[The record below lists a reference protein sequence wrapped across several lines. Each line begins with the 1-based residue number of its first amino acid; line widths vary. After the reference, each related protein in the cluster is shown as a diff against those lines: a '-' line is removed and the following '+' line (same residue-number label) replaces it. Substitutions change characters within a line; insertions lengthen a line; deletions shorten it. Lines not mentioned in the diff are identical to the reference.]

1 MVQGISM
8 TTPTP
13 FDEIQQ
19 EQEDF
24 EKILQ
29 ESITEQFELNK
40 FSKGDIVE
48 ATVLDVTDNEV
59 YLDLGQKQEGICQ
72 LSEFD
77 ERPVIGNVVKVVVIR
92 GGGIEGNSLVSRKEA
107 SRREGWEKIQEA
119 YNNQL
124 PLSGKV
130 SIIIDNN
137 KGYLVDF
144 YGLQLFL
151 PKSQV
156 GVKIRNRLPN
166 LKVGDVIDFKVL
178 SIDEKRKSA
187 IISRK
192 KIQED
197 INQEKWDKFLSKY
210 KEGDVVDG
218 VITKIV
224 SYGIFV
230 RVDDLDGLVHQN
242 DISWKNNFPFKKYYN
257 KGDKVSVKILSI
269 NPEENR
275 ISLGI
280 KQLTEDPWEWAK
292 RELHA
297 GDIITGTVTDI
308 KDYGAFLEIREGL
321 EGLIHNSEISWSNKQ
336 VHPKSV
342 LKKGQEI
349 DVKILSIDPEKKRI
363 SLSYKQA
370 RENPWQKAKEILK
383 VGEVREGRITGVVQY
398 GAFVEIFDEVEGL
411 IHVKDYSW
419 DEKPNKD
426 MLKKGDVVKFKIL
439 AIDVDNRKISCGIK
453 QLELSPYEKLAQ
465 KYKKGEILTGIIT
478 SISDFGIF
486 VDIGDGFEGLV
497 HKSKIPLKKDEKL
510 EDKYKVGDEVKTV
523 LLKIDTE
530 KEKISLSIKDY
541 EKRKEKEIVKQYLKE
556 DVGSYTLGSILKE
569 NLEDE

>member
-1 MVQGISM
+1 LYL
-8 TTPTP
+8 
-13 FDEIQQ
+13 
-19 EQEDF
+19 
-24 EKILQ
+24 EKKLL
-29 ESITEQFELNK
+29 EE
-40 FSKGDIVE
+40 KG
-48 ATVLDVTDNEV
+48 
-59 YLDLGQKQEGICQ
+59 GK
-72 LSEFD
+72 
-77 ERPVIGNVVKVVVIR
+77 
-92 GGGIEGNSLVSRKEA
+92 
-107 SRREGWEKIQEA
+107 KIQEA

-297 GDIITGTVTDI
+297 EDIITGTVTDI

-465 KYKKGEILTGIIT
+465 KYKKGEILTGKIT

>member
-1 MVQGISM
+1 MAQGTTM
-8 TTPTP
+8 ATPTP

-19 EQEDF
+19 EREDF

-29 ESITEQFELNK
+29 ESLMEQLELNK
-40 FSKGDIVE
+40 FSKGDIIE
-48 ATVLDVTDNEV
+48 ATVLDVNENEV
-59 YLDLGQKQEGICQ
+59 YLDLGQKQEGICP
-72 LSEFD
+72 LNEFD
-77 ERPVIGNVVKVVVIR
+77 DKPVIGEVVKVVVVK
-92 GGGIEGNSLVSRKEA
+92 GGGIEGNSLVSRREA
-107 SRREGWEKIQEA
+107 ARREGWERILEA
-119 YNNQL
+119 YQNNL

-130 SIIIDNN
+130 AVVLNN
-137 KGYLVDF
+137 QKGYLVDLN
-144 YGLQLFL
+144 GLRLFL

-156 GVKIRNRLPN
+156 GIKIKNRIPKLR
-166 LKVGDVIDFKVL
+166 VGDLIDFKVL

-197 INQEKWDKFLSKY
+197 INQEKWENFLSKY
-210 KEGDVVDG
+210 KVGDIVEGT
-218 VITKIV
+218 ITKIV
-224 SYGIFV
+224 SYGMFV
-230 RVDDLDGLVHQN
+230 RINDLEGLVHQN
-242 DISWKNNFPFKKYYN
+242 DVSWKSNFPFKKYYH

-269 NPEENR
+269 NQEENR

-292 RELHA
+292 RELHP

-308 KDYGAFLEIREGL
+308 KEYGAFLEIREGL

-336 VHPKSV
+336 VHPKNY

-349 DVKILSIDPEKKRI
+349 DVKILSIEPENKRI
-363 SLSYKQA
+363 ALSYKQA
-370 RENPWQKAKEILK
+370 KENPWEKAKEILK
-383 VGEVREGRITGVVQY
+383 VGEIREGKITGVVKY

-411 IHVKDYSW
+411 IHIKDYSW

-426 MLKKGDVVKFKIL
+426 MLKKGDIVKFKIL
-439 AIDVDNRKISCGIK
+439 SIDVEKRKISCGIK

-465 KYKKGEILTGIIT
+465 KYKKGDVIKGKITGIAE
-478 SISDFGIF
+478 FGLF

-497 HKSKIPLKKDEKL
+497 HKSKIPLKKDEKI
-510 EDKYKVGDEVKTV
+510 EDKYKVGDEVNTV
-523 LLKIDTE
+523 LLKIDPD

-541 EKRKEKEIVKQYLKE
+541 EKRKEKEMVKQYFKDE
-556 DVGSYTLGSILKE
+556 ETYTLGSILKKSVE
-569 NLEDE
+569 EE

>member
-107 SRREGWEKIQEA
+107 SRREGWEKIEEA

-197 INQEKWDKFLSKY
+197 INQEKWDQFLFKY

-242 DISWKNNFPFKKYYN
+242 DISWKNNLPFRKYYN

-280 KQLTEDPWEWAK
+280 KQLTEDPWEWAN

-383 VGEVREGRITGVVQY
+383 VGEIREGRITGVVQY

-426 MLKKGDVVKFKIL
+426 MLKKGDAVKFKIL

-465 KYKKGEILTGIIT
+465 KYKKGEILTGKIT
-478 SISDFGIF
+478 GISDFGIF

-523 LLKIDTE
+523 LLKIDPE

>member
-130 SIIIDNN
+130 SVIIDNN

-280 KQLTEDPWEWAK
+280 KQLIEDPWEWAK

-308 KDYGAFLEIREGL
+308 KDYGVFLEIREGL
-321 EGLIHNSEISWSNKQ
+321 EGLIHKSEISWSNKQ

-465 KYKKGEILTGIIT
+465 KYKKGEILTGKIT
-478 SISDFGIF
+478 GISDFGIF

-523 LLKIDTE
+523 LLKIDPE

>member
-465 KYKKGEILTGIIT
+465 KYKKGEILTGKIT
-478 SISDFGIF
+478 GISDFGIF
-486 VDIGDGFEGLV
+486 IDIGDGFEGLV

>member
-465 KYKKGEILTGIIT
+465 KYKKGEILTGKIT
-478 SISDFGIF
+478 GISDFGIF

>member
-465 KYKKGEILTGIIT
+465 KYKKGEILTGKIT
-478 SISDFGIF
+478 GISDFGIF

-523 LLKIDTE
+523 LLKIDPE

>member
-137 KGYLVDF
+137 KGYIVDF

-197 INQEKWDKFLSKY
+197 INQEKWDQFLFKY

-242 DISWKNNFPFKKYYN
+242 DISWKNNLPFRKYYN

-280 KQLTEDPWEWAK
+280 KQLTEDPWEWAN

-383 VGEVREGRITGVVQY
+383 VGEIREGRITGVVQY

-465 KYKKGEILTGIIT
+465 KYKKGEILTGKIT
-478 SISDFGIF
+478 GISDFGIF

-523 LLKIDTE
+523 LLKIDPE

>member
-242 DISWKNNFPFKKYYN
+242 DISWKNNFPFRKYYN

-465 KYKKGEILTGIIT
+465 KYKKGEILTGKIT

-510 EDKYKVGDEVKTV
+510 EDKYKVGDEVKIV
-523 LLKIDTE
+523 LLKIDPE

>member
-342 LKKGQEI
+342 LKKGQEV

-465 KYKKGEILTGIIT
+465 KYKKGEILTGKIT

-523 LLKIDTE
+523 LLKIDPE

>member
-465 KYKKGEILTGIIT
+465 KYKKGEILTGKIT

>member
-230 RVDDLDGLVHQN
+230 RVGDLDGLVHQN

-465 KYKKGEILTGIIT
+465 KYKKGEILTGKIT
-478 SISDFGIF
+478 GISDFGIF

-523 LLKIDTE
+523 LLKIDPE

>member
-297 GDIITGTVTDI
+297 EDIITGTVTDI

-465 KYKKGEILTGIIT
+465 KYKKGEILTGKIT
-478 SISDFGIF
+478 GISDFGIF

-523 LLKIDTE
+523 LLKIDPE

>member
-107 SRREGWEKIQEA
+107 SRREGWEKIEEA

-178 SIDEKRKSA
+178 SVDEKRKSA

-197 INQEKWDKFLSKY
+197 INQEKWDQFLFKY

-242 DISWKNNFPFKKYYN
+242 DISWKNNLPFRKYYN

-280 KQLTEDPWEWAK
+280 KQLTEDPWEWAN

-383 VGEVREGRITGVVQY
+383 VGEIREGRITGVVQY

-465 KYKKGEILTGIIT
+465 KYKKGEILTGKIT
-478 SISDFGIF
+478 GISDFGIF

-497 HKSKIPLKKDEKL
+497 HKSKIPLKKEEKL

-523 LLKIDTE
+523 LLKIDPE
-530 KEKISLSIKDY
+530 KEKISLSITDY

>member
-465 KYKKGEILTGIIT
+465 KYKKGEILTGKIT
-478 SISDFGIF
+478 GISDFGIF

-523 LLKIDTE
+523 LIKIDPE

>member
-29 ESITEQFELNK
+29 ESISEQYELSK

-77 ERPVIGNVVKVVVIR
+77 ERPVIGNVVKVVVIK

-107 SRREGWEKIQEA
+107 ARREGWEKIQEA

-130 SIIIDNN
+130 SVILDNN
-137 KGYLVDF
+137 KGYIVDF

-166 LKVGDVIDFKVL
+166 LKIGDVIDFKVL

-210 KEGDVVDG
+210 KEGDIVEG

-224 SYGIFV
+224 SYGLFV

-242 DISWKNNFPFKKYYN
+242 DISWKNNFPFRKYYN

-269 NPEENR
+269 NPDENR

-292 RELHA
+292 KELHA

-349 DVKILSIDPEKKRI
+349 DVKILSIDPENKRI

-370 RENPWQKAKEILK
+370 KENPWQKAKEILK
-383 VGEVREGRITGVVQY
+383 VGEVREGKITGVVQY

-411 IHVKDYSW
+411 IHIKDYSW

-426 MLKKGDVVKFKIL
+426 MLKKGDIVKFKIL

-465 KYKKGEILTGIIT
+465 KYKKGDILVGKITG
-478 SISDFGIF
+478 ISDFGIF

-523 LLKIDTE
+523 LLKIDPE

>member
-242 DISWKNNFPFKKYYN
+242 DISWKNNFPFRKYYN

-465 KYKKGEILTGIIT
+465 KYKKGEILTGKIT
-478 SISDFGIF
+478 GISDFGIF

-523 LLKIDTE
+523 LLKIDPE

>member
-336 VHPKSV
+336 VHPKIV

-465 KYKKGEILTGIIT
+465 KYKKGEILTGKIT
-478 SISDFGIF
+478 GISDFGIF

-523 LLKIDTE
+523 LLKIDPE

-569 NLEDE
+569 NIEDE

>member
-1 MVQGISM
+1 M

-465 KYKKGEILTGIIT
+465 KYKKGEILTGKIT
-478 SISDFGIF
+478 GISDFGIF

-523 LLKIDTE
+523 LLKIDPE

>member
-465 KYKKGEILTGIIT
+465 KYKKGEILTGKIT
-478 SISDFGIF
+478 GISDFGIF

-523 LLKIDTE
+523 LLKIDPE

-541 EKRKEKEIVKQYLKE
+541 EKRKEKEIVKHYLKE

>member
-137 KGYLVDF
+137 KGYIVDF

-178 SIDEKRKSA
+178 SVDEKRKSA

-197 INQEKWDKFLSKY
+197 INQEKWDQFLFKY

-280 KQLTEDPWEWAK
+280 KQLTEDPWEWAN

-349 DVKILSIDPEKKRI
+349 DVKILSIDPERKRI

-383 VGEVREGRITGVVQY
+383 VGEIREGRITGVVQY

-465 KYKKGEILTGIIT
+465 KYKKGEILTGKIT
-478 SISDFGIF
+478 GISDFGIF

-497 HKSKIPLKKDEKL
+497 HKSKIPLKKEEKL

-523 LLKIDTE
+523 LLKIDPE

>member
-137 KGYLVDF
+137 KGYIVDF

-197 INQEKWDKFLSKY
+197 INQEKWDQFLFKY

-242 DISWKNNFPFKKYYN
+242 DISWKNNLPFRKYYN

-280 KQLTEDPWEWAK
+280 KQLTEDPWEWAN

-383 VGEVREGRITGVVQY
+383 VGEIREGRITGVVQY

-465 KYKKGEILTGIIT
+465 KYKKGEILTGKIT
-478 SISDFGIF
+478 GISDFGIF

-497 HKSKIPLKKDEKL
+497 HKSKIPLKKEEKL

-523 LLKIDTE
+523 LLKIDPE

>member
-297 GDIITGTVTDI
+297 EDIITGTVTDI

-465 KYKKGEILTGIIT
+465 KYKKGEILTGKIT

-523 LLKIDTE
+523 LLKIDPE

>member
-370 RENPWQKAKEILK
+370 RENPWQKAREILK

-465 KYKKGEILTGIIT
+465 KYKKGEILTGKIT
-478 SISDFGIF
+478 GISDFGIF
-486 VDIGDGFEGLV
+486 VDIGGGFEGLV

-523 LLKIDTE
+523 LLKIDPE

>member
-29 ESITEQFELNK
+29 ESITEQFELSK

-48 ATVLDVTDNEV
+48 ATVLDVTENEV

-72 LSEFD
+72 LSEF
-77 ERPVIGNVVKVVVIR
+77 EEKPVIGNVVKVVVIR
-92 GGGIEGNSLVSRKEA
+92 GGGIEGNSLVSRREA
-107 SRREGWEKIQEA
+107 ARREGWEKIQEA

-124 PLSGKV
+124 PLSGRV
-130 SIIIDNN
+130 STILDNN

-144 YGLQLFL
+144 YDLQLFL

-166 LKVGDVIDFKVL
+166 LKVGDIIDFKVL

-210 KEGDVVDG
+210 KEGDIVEG

-224 SYGIFV
+224 SYGLFV

-242 DISWKNNFPFKKYYN
+242 DISWKNNFPFRKYYN

-321 EGLIHNSEISWSNKQ
+321 EGLIHNTEISWSNKQ

-349 DVKILSIDPEKKRI
+349 DVKILSIDPENKRI

-370 RENPWQKAKEILK
+370 KENPWQKAKEILK
-383 VGEVREGRITGVVQY
+383 VGEVREGKITGVVQY

-426 MLKKGDVVKFKIL
+426 MLKKGDIVKFKIL

-465 KYKKGEILTGIIT
+465 KYKRGDILSGKITG
-478 SISDFGIF
+478 ISDFGIF

-523 LLKIDTE
+523 LLKIDPE

>member
-465 KYKKGEILTGIIT
+465 KYKKGEILTGKIT

-523 LLKIDTE
+523 LLKIDPE

>member
-465 KYKKGEILTGIIT
+465 KYKKGEILTGKIT
-478 SISDFGIF
+478 GISDFGIF

-497 HKSKIPLKKDEKL
+497 HKSKIPLRKDEKL

-523 LLKIDTE
+523 LLKIDPE